1 MLSQIRKLD
10 AAILILTVVN
20 FVSSLGIA
28 IMLPLIPLY
37 AILLGAAP
45 VQLGLLTS
53 AFALANAVAQVGAG
67 LVVDRLG
74 ARGSA

>member
-10 AAILILTVVN
+10 GAILILTVVN

-37 AILLGAAP
+37 AISLGAAP

-53 AFALANAVAQVGAG
+53 AFALANAVAQLGAG
-67 LVVDRLG
+67 LAVDRLG
-74 ARGSA
+74 ARGLA